1 MVVGVAS
8 YVYVGGWVEGVTVN
22 IDDGVLG
29 VSAVPGGRWTRLA
42 RHGMR
47 RGMTIPFTPRA
58 LTDPAATTSGD
69 PR

>member
-1 MVVGVAS
+1 M
-8 YVYVGGWVEGVTVN
+8 EGVTVN

-58 LTDPAATTSGD
+58 LTHPAATTSGD